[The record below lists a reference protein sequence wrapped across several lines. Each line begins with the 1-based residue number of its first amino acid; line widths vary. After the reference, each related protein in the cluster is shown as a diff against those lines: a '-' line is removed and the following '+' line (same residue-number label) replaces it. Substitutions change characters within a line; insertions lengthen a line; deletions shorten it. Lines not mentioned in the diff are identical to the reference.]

1 MKLKRRWTQ
10 MFGFFLDELL
20 PPILRDQR
28 WFMWPLQ
35 RLLFGDKTRQFMDF
49 KDEAPH
55 LAPKAIR
62 EIYQH
67 TAGVHIQR
75 ETDLNPD
82 CIVAVKQ
89 AVRGDTVLDVGCGHG
104 YLAKRLAYHFQ
115 VTATDFMA
123 DPNTSWKDQNITF
136 VQSDVCQLPFQENSF
151 DTVVCTH
158 TLEHVIDLRATM
170 NDLRKIARERLI
182 VVVPLQR
189 PYKYT
194 FDLHLHFFPYPHSFL
209 MQVGAGSGNFS
220 TSRIGGDLF
229 YVEDNP

>member
-1 MKLKRRWTQ
+1 

-35 RLLFGDKTRQFMDF
+35 WLLFGAKTRQFMDF
-49 KDEAPH
+49 KDKAPH
-55 LAPKAIR
+55 LSPKAIR

-82 CIVAVKQ
+82 CIVALER
-89 AVRGDTVLDVGCGHG
+89 AVRGHTVLDVGCGHG
-104 YLAKRLAYHFQ
+104 YLAKRLANQFL
-115 VTATDFMA
+115 VTATDFMP
-123 DPNTSWKDQNITF
+123 DPNIPWKSQKITF
-136 VQSDVCQLPFQENSF
+136 VQSDISQLPFQENSF

-158 TLEHVIDLRATM
+158 TLEHVVELRATVA
-170 NDLRKIARERLI
+170 NLRKIAKERLI

-189 PYKYT
+189 PYRYT

-209 MQVGAGSGNFS
+209 MQVGPGSGEIS
-220 TSRIGGDLF
+220 TSKIGGDLL